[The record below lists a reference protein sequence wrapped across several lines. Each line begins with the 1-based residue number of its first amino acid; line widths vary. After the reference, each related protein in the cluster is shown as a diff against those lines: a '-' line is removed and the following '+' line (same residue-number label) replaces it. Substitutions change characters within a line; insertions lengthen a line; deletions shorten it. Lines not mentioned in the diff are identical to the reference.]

1 MFEPIVQIGIGML
14 YALVNGT
21 IDNALLSN
29 GKLNLIRR
37 NVKQMFLRHP

>member
-1 MFEPIVQIGIGML
+1 MFEPIVQIGIGLL

-37 NVKQMFLRHP
+37 NVKHKFVKHP